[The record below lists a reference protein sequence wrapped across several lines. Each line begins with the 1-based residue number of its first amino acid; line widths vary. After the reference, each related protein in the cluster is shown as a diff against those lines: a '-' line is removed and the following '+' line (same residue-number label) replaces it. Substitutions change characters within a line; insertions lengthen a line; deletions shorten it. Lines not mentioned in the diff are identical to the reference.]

1 MITAFMEYKN
11 EIPPSSVL
19 EESVLSVSEAI
30 HKGEKALIAFEDN
43 KPIGMVRFQF
53 KNEGLNFYRLSVIQ
67 EKQEQENEKNILKSL
82 EEYANKVELSTI
94 LFKVRMTVQKNT

>member
-19 EESVLSVSEAI
+19 EESVLSVLEAI

-53 KNEGLNFYRLSVIQ
+53 KNKGLNFYSLSVILA
-67 EKQEQENEKNILKSL
+67 KQGQGIAKKILKSL
-82 EEYANKVELSTI
+82 EYYANKVELSTMLCI
-94 LFKVRMTVQKNT
+94 FLMTEK

>member
-1 MITAFMEYKN
+1 VVISLARTSDASLIHELMITAFMEYKN

-53 KNEGLNFYRLSVIQ
+53 LSSISYSRETRTRDCKKDIKIFRGLC
-67 EKQEQENEKNILKSL
+67 K
-82 EEYANKVELSTI
+82 
-94 LFKVRMTVQKNT
+94 